1 MNQRRAK
8 QQEVLC
14 GIYPGTHTVLTASHR
29 SRSVST
35 QHTLRG
41 HRGQRG
47 QTLNMLLGER
57 AGLGAE
63 NSSSSG
69 FLVVEAGAGWVGV
82 GRDTSHTP
90 CLYLHPGQLVPG
102 GRETQVG
109 LEIPEEKEDIPRHLK
124 TKGPLAW
131 VGSPCPTAWRSEQS
145 DGREVC
151 ESSQGLRSGCLQHT
165 ERTLWKTFPMMLT
178 AQAPFAGPLPTPA
191 VRRA

>member
-1 MNQRRAK
+1 MDRGAKHSTCSWGSGRGSVQKTAPPAVSWSWRPGRWGGGGRR
-8 QQEVLC
+8 
-14 GIYPGTHTVLTASHR
+14 GI
-29 SRSVST
+29 
-35 QHTLRG
+35 
-41 HRGQRG
+41 
-47 QTLNMLLGER
+47 
-57 AGLGAE
+57 
-63 NSSSSG
+63 SG
-69 FLVVEAGAGWVGV
+69 
-82 GRDTSHTP
+82 DTSHTP

-145 DGREVC
+145 DGTEVC